1 MILETI
7 KSRVSVIGC
16 LTGSIR
22 NAIEIVQPH
31 APLMREDDEMANKI
45 RKFVSTGSILFLVLF
60 LAFSSMQ
67 VSAKGIEPIGEG
79 GISAGQAETPEI
91 PPTPTPLPEI
101 HTYNN
106 EISFTFGDIG
116 ERTFTLY
123 YPSAY
128 VLNFSMPNQWSLFT
142 EGGAGYIDVHYDLFE
157 DWSKTAAQPNPNLSS
172 ALRTLGPDR
181 PYLDVVVNEVLAG
194 SFTPEVG
201 QDKFARIQ
209 IPTEAVIGRFTNNPF
224 NDFTVE
230 IQYYGNRDNFCYYD
244 GTIKIYEDSKIHFGF
259 REVNPVRNIA
269 EFPRPLV
276 QDSFLPETI
285 KVVIPDAF
293 TQADLEAVTAV
304 SAALGAGTFGNV
316 NLEVLKAS
324 EAVPSAIQNHSLIV
338 IGQPGKNNFLQSLY
352 QRQLL
357 PTGLSGS
364 NIIQYGGRV
373 LSEADGVLQ
382 IIPSEFNNT
391 YSYFVITGTS
401 DTALVRAAKA
411 LPNLPIGVE
420 GNLLVVSTDGPEAV
434 AAETPMVRTFSS
446 LGFRARSFF
455 GLGVRVAFLTFYV
468 PRNWSIQDGAS
479 IDLIYAFSD
488 KLSEANSTVTIELN
502 GNRIGTAPIKA
513 GMVGEQVVRIPL
525 RREDIRVGAANFL
538 RLEVVMQ
545 SELDCASFDY
555 RANWISLR
563 ETSRLNLPYV
573 VVTNPDLLSPFVH
586 PTYYLIYEPGML
598 VSLSAQPTKEE
609 ISALA
614 NLARLVG
621 AQNGATADIMV
632 SMDPALDM
640 SSYPDRH
647 IVLFGRPTTNPRIM
661 ELNDVVPQ
669 PFVTGEDNLK
679 QRIGGVAYRVS
690 QGIDLGMVEVIPA
703 PWNKFKGVSVVTGT
717 SETGVGLALRAFS
730 DADSLFDLFGDL
742 LFVTPT
748 EILSFPTTEQVPELL
763 DTLAQEV
770 LSAGEA
776 QLEQVSPSP
785 QSSVTQ
791 PGRYVSEEAAQKNTT
806 GTILLVSLVA
816 LGVVFAILG
825 IVKTTRGGRTS

>member
-1 MILETI
+1 
-7 KSRVSVIGC
+7 
-16 LTGSIR
+16 
-22 NAIEIVQPH
+22 
-31 APLMREDDEMANKI
+31 MAKEI

-67 VSAKGIEPIGEG
+67 VSAKGLEPLVEG
-79 GISAGQAETPEI
+79 GISNGQAETPEI

-101 HTYNN
+101 HTYPN

-116 ERTFTLY
+116 ENTFTLY

-128 VLNFSMPNQWSLFT
+128 VLNFSMPNQWALFT
-142 EGGAGYIDVHYDLFE
+142 ENGAGYIDLHYDLFE
-157 DWSKTAAQPNPNLSS
+157 DWTKTAAQPIPNLNS

-181 PYLDVVVNEVLAG
+181 PYLDVIVNEVLAG

-201 QDKFARIQ
+201 QDKIVRIQ

-224 NDFTVE
+224 NSFTVE

-244 GTIKIYEDSKIHFGF
+244 GTVKIYEDSKIHFGF
-259 REVNPVRNIA
+259 RTTNPVRNIA

-285 KVVIPDAF
+285 KIVIPDAF
-293 TQADLEAVTAV
+293 NQADLEAVTAV

-316 NLEVLKAS
+316 NLDVLKAS
-324 EAVPSAIQNHSLIV
+324 EATPGAIQNHSVII

-357 PTGLSGS
+357 PTGLSGTK
-364 NIIQYGGRV
+364 ILQYGGNV
-373 LSEADGVLQ
+373 LSDADGVLQ

-391 YSYFVITGTS
+391 YSFFVVTGNS
-401 DTALVRAAKA
+401 DEALVRAAKA
-411 LPNLPIGVE
+411 LANLPIGTE
-420 GNLLVVSTDGPEAV
+420 GNLLVVSSDGPERV
-434 AAETPMVRTFSS
+434 VAETPMVRTFNS
-446 LGFRARSFF
+446 LGFRARTFF

-468 PRNWSIQDGAS
+468 PRDWSIQDGAS

-488 KLSEANSTVTIELN
+488 KLSEANSTVTLELN

-513 GMVGEQVVRIPL
+513 GMVGEQVIRIPL
-525 RREDIRVGAANFL
+525 RKEDIRVGAANFL
-538 RLEVVMQ
+538 RLEAVMQ

-555 RANWISLR
+555 RANWVSLR

-573 VVTNPDLLSPFVH
+573 KVTNPELLSPFLH
-586 PTYYLIYEPGML
+586 PSYYLIYEPGML
-598 VSLSAQPTKEE
+598 VSLPAQPVKAE

-621 AQNGATADIMV
+621 AQNEAFADIVV
-632 SMDPALDM
+632 SMDPRLDM
-640 SSYPDRH
+640 TSYADRH
-647 IVLFGRPTTNPRIM
+647 IVLFGRPTTNPLIM

-669 PFVTGEDNLK
+669 PFVAGEDNLK

-703 PWNKFKGVSVVTGT
+703 PWNKFKGISVVTGT
-717 SETGVGLALRAFS
+717 SEAGLGLALDTFS

-742 LFVTPT
+742 LFVTST
-748 EILSFPTTEQVPELL
+748 DVLSFPTTQQVPELL

-770 LSAGEA
+770 LTAGDA
-776 QLEQVSPSP
+776 QLEQISQSP
-785 QSSVTQ
+785 QVAQTQ
-791 PGRYVSEEAAQKNTT
+791 PGKFISEEAAQKNTT

-816 LGVVFAILG
+816 LGVVLAILG

>member
-1 MILETI
+1 
-7 KSRVSVIGC
+7 
-16 LTGSIR
+16 
-22 NAIEIVQPH
+22 
-31 APLMREDDEMANKI
+31 MREDDEMANRI

-67 VSAKGIEPIGEG
+67 VSAKGIEPIGERWVP
-79 GISAGQAETPEI
+79 ARQAETPEI

-101 HTYNN
+101 NTYNN
-106 EISFTFGDIG
+106 EITFTLGDIG

-123 YPSAY
+123 YPSAHFF
-128 VLNFSMPNQWSLFT
+128 NFSMPNQWTLLT
-142 EGGAGYIDVHYDLFE
+142 GGGAGYIDIHYDLFE
-157 DWSKTAAQPNPNLSS
+157 DWSTTAPQPNPNLGS
-172 ALRTLGPDR
+172 ALRILGPDR
-181 PYLDVVVNEVLAG
+181 PYLDVMVNEFLAG

-201 QDKFARIQ
+201 QDKFVRIQ

-230 IQYYGNRDNFCYYD
+230 IQYYGNRDNFCYYN

-259 REVNPVRNIA
+259 QKVNPVRNVA
-269 EFPRPLV
+269 DFPRPLV

-285 KVVIPDAF
+285 KVVIPDVF
-293 TQADLEAVTAV
+293 TQADMEAVTAV
-304 SAALGAGTFGNV
+304 SAALGAGTYGNV

-324 EAVPSAIQNHSLIV
+324 DAIPGAIQDHSLIV
-338 IGQPGKNNFLQSLY
+338 IGQPGKNSFLQSLY

-357 PTGLSGS
+357 PTGLTGS
-364 NIIQYGGRV
+364 KIIQYGGRV

-411 LPNLPIGVE
+411 LTNLPIGVE
-420 GNLLVVSTDGPEAV
+420 GNLLIVSSDGPEAV
-434 AAETPMVRTFSS
+434 VVETPMVRTFSS
-446 LGFRARSFF
+446 LGFRARNFF
-455 GLGVRVAFLTFYV
+455 GLGVRVAFLSFYV
-468 PRNWSIQDGAS
+468 PRDWAIQDGAS

-488 KLSEANSTVTIELN
+488 NLSEANSTVTIELN

-525 RREDIRVGAANFL
+525 RKEDIRVGAANFL
-538 RLEVVMQ
+538 RLEAVMQ

-555 RANWISLR
+555 RANWVSIR
-563 ETSRLNLPYV
+563 ETSRLNLPYT
-573 VVTNPDLLSPFVH
+573 VVTNPDFLSPFVH

-598 VSLSAQPTKEE
+598 VSLPAQPTKEE
-609 ISALA
+609 ISGLA

-621 AQNGATADIMV
+621 AQNKAADIMV

-647 IVLFGRPTTNPRIM
+647 IVIFGRPTTNPRIM

-703 PWNKFKGVSVVTGT
+703 PWNKFKGVTVVTGT

-730 DADSLFDLFGDL
+730 DADSLFELVGDL

-748 EILSFPTTEQVPELL
+748 KILSFPTTEQVPELL
-763 DTLAQEV
+763 DTLAQEA
-770 LSAGEA
+770 LAAGEA
-776 QLEQVSPSP
+776 QLDQISPSP
-785 QSSVTQ
+785 QSGVTQ
-791 PGRYVSEEAAQKNTT
+791 PGRYVSEEAAEKNTT
-806 GTILLVSLVA
+806 GTILLISLVA